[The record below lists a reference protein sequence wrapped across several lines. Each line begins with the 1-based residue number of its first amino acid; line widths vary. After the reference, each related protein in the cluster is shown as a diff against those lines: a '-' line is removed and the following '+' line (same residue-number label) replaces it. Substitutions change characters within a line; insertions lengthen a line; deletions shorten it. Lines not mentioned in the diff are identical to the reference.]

1 MSLIDDSSPWASGV
15 DTLVWYRERDWN
27 TMIDFRAIVAA
38 IAVLIAGPACA
49 QRMFVTDEIVIT
61 LRSGPSTQNTIK
73 ANLRTGDAVD
83 VLEQDTDLGYSR
95 VRVLSDDVEGWVLT
109 RYLMSEPTSD
119 AQLATARQALTDANG
134 RVASLEA
141 DLAATTAQLT
151 EARSELLAAQDSQRN
166 MSAELGDIRK
176 ASANVLELQ
185 QHNDS
190 LRQKNVELSTEVEA
204 LYNEA
209 NRLGD
214 RSRQNWF
221 VVGSLVLAFGI
232 VIGLVAP
239 SLRARRRS
247 NW

>member
-1 MSLIDDSSPWASGV
+1 
-15 DTLVWYRERDWN
+15 
-27 TMIDFRAIVAA
+27 MIDFRAIAA
-38 IAVLIAGPACA
+38 AFAVLIAGPTYA
-49 QRMFVTDEIVIT
+49 QRMYITDEVVIT

-83 VLEQDTDLGYSR
+83 VLEQDADLGYSR
-95 VRVLSDDVEGWVLT
+95 VRVLSDNEEGWVLT
-109 RYLMSEPTSD
+109 RYLMSEPSSD
-119 AQLATARQALTDANG
+119 EQLATARQELAAAHG
-134 RVASLEA
+134 AVASLEA
-141 DLAATTAQLT
+141 DLAAATAQLT
-151 EARSELLAAQDSQRN
+151 ETRSELLAAQDSERHLN
-166 MSAELGDIRK
+166 TELGDIRE

-204 LYNEA
+204 LYNEV

-221 VVGSLVLAFGI
+221 IVGSLVLAFGI